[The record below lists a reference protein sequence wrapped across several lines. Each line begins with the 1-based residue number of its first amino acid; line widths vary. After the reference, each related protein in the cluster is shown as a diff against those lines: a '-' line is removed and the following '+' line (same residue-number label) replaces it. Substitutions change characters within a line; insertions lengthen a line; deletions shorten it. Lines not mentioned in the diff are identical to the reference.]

1 MLIAARYILHT
12 LSIDSIALLNF
23 MLIQLQQYYIHVY
36 IYLHVLT
43 CRSCICYRIVLII
56 EVNLRPMYLSF

>member
-1 MLIAARYILHT
+1 MLIAARYIPHT

-36 IYLHVLT
+36 IFT
-43 CRSCICYRIVLII
+43 CTYIDPAFVIL
-56 EVNLRPMYLSF
+56 